1 MSRKFDNKNGNDKG
15 TTLELLERTITL
27 TWKPRMQLISA
38 TTTDEE
44 DCAADNRKY
53 DIEFKADYD
62 DACYSKRV
70 LTYKNNNTKENAVIW
85 E

>member
-1 MSRKFDNKNGNDKG
+1 
-15 TTLELLERTITL
+15 
-27 TWKPRMQLISA
+27 MQLISA